1 MSVTHACADCV
12 HMREGVPPDPM
23 EGIRLVSKK
32 VLELRA
38 RWQQELESRAMFE
51 QERLLAGDPFDFEPY
66 AFPFCAFFSKDKVTD
81 PVSGKEHALYVLC
94 AAANPDGECAE
105 FAAKPTEAA

>member
-1 MSVTHACADCV
+1 MSNDIHCANCV

-51 QERLLAGDPFDFEPY
+51 QERLLAGDAFDFEPY
-66 AFPFCAFFSKDKVTD
+66 AFPFCEFYSKEKVVD
-81 PVSGKEHALYVLC
+81 PVSGKEHSLFVLC
-94 AAANPDGECAE
+94 ASANANSDCAE
-105 FAAKPTEAA
+105 FTAKPAEGG